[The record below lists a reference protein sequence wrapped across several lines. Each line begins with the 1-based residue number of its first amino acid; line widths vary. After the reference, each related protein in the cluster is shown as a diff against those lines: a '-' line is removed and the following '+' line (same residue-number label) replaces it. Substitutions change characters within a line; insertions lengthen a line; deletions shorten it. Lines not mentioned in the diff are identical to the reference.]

1 MARGDLLTFEEA
13 RKTILTGGWEPADEI
28 WVGLVTNAAV
38 PAADDP
44 VPAYAAGGTT
54 NYTAIA
60 TAGNYAAGGLLLDT
74 YDNIV
79 TEVGGLVKFTDTGA
93 SVTWAVNGSNPQDA
107 YYAIIYHK
115 TTGLGICFVDLAGA
129 IDMQAGDLTITWNAS
144 GMFTIN
150 N

>member
-28 WVGLVTNAAV
+28 WVGLVTNAFV
-38 PAADDP
+38 PTAADAI
-44 VPAYAAGGTT
+44 PAYAAGGTT

-74 YDNIV
+74 YDNMV
-79 TEVGGLVKFTDTGA
+79 VEAGGLVTFDDTGA
-93 SVTWAVNGSNPQDA
+93 SVSWAQAGANPQDA

-115 TTGLGICFVDLAGA
+115 VTGLAICFVDLAGA
-129 IDMQAGDLTITWNAS
+129 IDMQAGDLTITWNGS